1 MSAHEPIPALNS
13 DLPDRRPRFWGAV
26 RKLAV
31 HGVVILIVAGVL
43 ELAVRNLDP
52 RYTTHLFNADYS
64 GGFPNAINADGFR
77 GPPALKE
84 RSDREYRLLG
94 AGDSVTF
101 GTGVPAEATWPLR
114 LQSLAWRSDRPMT
127 VINAGVPAASVK
139 DIAFALRTRWK
150 DLKPDGVI
158 LPVTGNMVALAW
170 IRRGDQPVVPE
181 HEQPSDAVRAS
192 KTFQIK
198 SRVQKFV
205 RSFALPSFLT
215 INVERG
221 LYWLGLIDHEVNPD
235 APFGALFA
243 QGWRQLD
250 LDPARVDEAWTLF
263 GAELADLAATCR
275 ELKIP
280 VFITYIPSRF
290 TLSDSIVD
298 NEKNV
303 PKQRLTID
311 PGERLQALAKDVGV
325 SFLDMKLFLNVDRE
339 QNPRASRYRQF
350 DYTHLDVHGHD
361 VVARGLAIYFGPSDG
376 PVPNPL
382 RSPEPAPP
390 PPLGTVPKA
399 SSPPEPRSGT
409 PAR

>member
-1 MSAHEPIPALNS
+1 MSAHEPIIALNS

-31 HGVVILIVAGVL
+31 HAVVILVVAGVL
-43 ELAVRNLDP
+43 ELVVRTLDP

-77 GPPALKE
+77 GPLVPKDKPTGE
-84 RSDREYRLLG
+84 FRILG

-114 LQSLAWRSDRPMT
+114 LQTLASKTDRPVT

-139 DIAFALRTRWK
+139 DIAFALRTRWQ
-150 DLKPDGVI
+150 DFKPDAVV
-158 LPVTGNMVALAW
+158 LPVTGNMVSLAW

-181 HEQPSDAVRAS
+181 HEQPSDAVRNSA
-192 KTFQIK
+192 TFQIK
-198 SRVQKFV
+198 GRVQKFV

-221 LYWLGLIDHEVNPD
+221 LYWLGLIDHEVNRD

-263 GAELADLAATCR
+263 GVELADLAAACR
-275 ELKIP
+275 EVNAPL
-280 VFITYIPSRF
+280 FITYIPSRF

-311 PGERLQALAKDVGV
+311 PAERLSEIAKGIGATFVSVKPDLLA
-325 SFLDMKLFLNVDRE
+325 DRE
-339 QNPRASRYRQF
+339 QNPGASQYRQF

-361 VVARGLAIYFGPSDG
+361 VVARALARILERPSATG
-376 PVPNPL
+376 S
-382 RSPEPAPP
+382 SP
-390 PPLGTVPKA
+390 TA
-399 SSPPEPRSGT
+399 SAPPEPRSET